1 MTQLTAA
8 WLPAIST
15 DITVNIQ
22 AYVAA
27 QRLYVPKFGN
37 MISVPF
43 CSKTL
48 SLRSWYV

>member
-1 MTQLTAA
+1 VTAV
-8 WLPAIST
+8 WLPASST

-22 AYVAA
+22 DHLAA
-27 QRLYVPKFGN
+27 QRLYVPALGN

-48 SLRSWYV
+48 SLRSWYI